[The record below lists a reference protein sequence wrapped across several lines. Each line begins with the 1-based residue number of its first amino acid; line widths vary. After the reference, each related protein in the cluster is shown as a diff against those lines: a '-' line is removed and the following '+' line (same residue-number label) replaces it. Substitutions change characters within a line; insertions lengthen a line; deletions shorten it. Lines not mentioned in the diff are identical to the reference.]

1 MLILTDPTA
10 QNDLINTFL
19 RRRLTIFRLKLFKL
33 LTAGMPKQIAAIV
46 PTTKKHIGPVCN
58 KDNIELKEPFPPS
71 NNARAN
77 RLFLWVPGM
86 LYTFW
91 LCFGEMVRLLWRRVP
106 AADDSQKSQLGKA
119 AKVEPIW
126 QQ

>member
-1 MLILTDPTA
+1 MCETKTCSSKLEKICKK
-10 QNDLINTFL
+10 ND
-19 RRRLTIFRLKLFKL
+19 
-33 LTAGMPKQIAAIV
+33 G
-46 PTTKKHIGPVCN
+46 
-58 KDNIELKEPFPPS
+58 
-71 NNARAN
+71 
-77 RLFLWVPGM
+77 LFLWVPGM